1 MAKKRR
7 KREKLLLPQIS
18 LLFTDEDFDDLDVA
32 VLQSLSR
39 LMPGNLDDLS
49 DHRWPPENIQEWLSK
64 ADLPKTQ
71 GMLIATLQRWHE
83 LRRNVSGE
91 SGS

>member
-1 MAKKRR
+1 MSKKRR
-7 KREKLLLPQIS
+7 KRKKQRLPQIS
-18 LLFTDEDFDDLDVA
+18 LLFTDEDLDVA
-32 VLQSLSR
+32 VLQTLSR
-39 LMPGNLDDLS
+39 LMPGSLDDLS
-49 DHRWPPENIQEWLSK
+49 DHRWPPENIQEWLSE

-91 SGS
+91 